1 MSFCQCGRVLPW
13 KVHGQTCSCV
23 CAMRYISARAC
34 ACSHS
39 LFVFGWPFCFP
50 HLSLFSCTVR
60 NICPKLVQSRSQ
72 FTEQITHLI
81 TSTVPLYLPESQSW
95 VSMSLPPNI
104 IISLESLYHIYMP
117 PEPLFHQTTVSCF
130 PSEILFPW
138 MLFWS
143 SSSFKEIEG
152 VGSSLWH

>member
-13 KVHGQTCSCV
+13 KVHGRTCSCV
-23 CAMRYISARAC
+23 CAMRYISARAR

-81 TSTVPLYLPESQSW
+81 NINCATVSSWKPVLSFHVFAPKYYYLPWKFISYIYASW
-95 VSMSLPPNI
+95 
-104 IISLESLYHIYMP
+104 
-117 PEPLFHQTTVSCF
+117 TTVSPKLLVFLQKYFFLGCCF
-130 PSEILFPW
+130 GPPPPL
-138 MLFWS
+138 
-143 SSSFKEIEG
+143 KR
-152 VGSSLWH
+152 